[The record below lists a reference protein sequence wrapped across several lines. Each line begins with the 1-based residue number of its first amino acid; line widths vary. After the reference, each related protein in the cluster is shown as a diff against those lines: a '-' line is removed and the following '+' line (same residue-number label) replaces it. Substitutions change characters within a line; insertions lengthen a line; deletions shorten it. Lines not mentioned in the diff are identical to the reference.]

1 MFGCEAGDP
10 RLHRQFRDLDL
21 NDDGLIDERD
31 WNFYRARKSARNRLL
46 AIRHGGSGDVTN
58 TNVIWDMQKFLPNA
72 PSPLIYQGILYM
84 VKDGGILT
92 ALDPKTGK
100 ILKQG
105 RLAGALGTYYASPVG
120 AAGKVFLLSQEGKLT
135 VIKAGSDRE
144 ILAVNNLDDD
154 AYATPAIV
162 DNKLYVRTRGML
174 YCFSDKE

>member
-1 MFGCEAGDP
+1 
-10 RLHRQFRDLDL
+10 
-21 NDDGLIDERD
+21 
-31 WNFYRARKSARNRLL
+31 
-46 AIRHGGSGDVTN
+46 
-58 TNVIWDMQKFLPNA
+58 MQKFLPNA

-135 VIKAGSDRE
+135 VIKAGSDWE

-162 DNKLYVRTRGML
+162 DNNLYVRTRGML